1 VVTTGTHLPASPFL
15 LETSSSAFQLT
26 LIAIS
31 STTCP
36 NGTSGVK
43 CASDLIAF
51 NSAIVYTRTFGQSV
65 TTELTADF
73 YYIDVPVNSTSAWNI
88 TAISDSADGSV
99 SYKKGPFAFN
109 TAEENNQLGIFSMV
123 ITLSFSEPKPF
134 TSLMKIFMK
143 EADSTS
149 LSPTLTQLMEKS

>member
-1 VVTTGTHLPASPFL
+1 VVTTSTHLPASPFL

-31 STTCP
+31 STSWESQLTLA

-134 TSLMKIFMK
+134 TSLMKIFMI
-143 EADSTS
+143 
-149 LSPTLTQLMEKS
+149 LLHCRQR